1 MSTSFLGA
9 EEFDEQAHRL
19 YESGDYDD
27 ALEVLR
33 EGLRCHPD
41 SALLHVGLGYV
52 RIAREEYAWARI
64 SFETALDLDPEY
76 EDAWVGLG
84 ETLLKFGRVDEALK
98 CFSTVDAMGLHGDLE
113 LGLTMGRALYREGLF
128 ADARTRFTALAHG
141 HPDSA
146 EVAAARGYT
155 LHALGDD
162 VGARRELRR
171 ALRLDGSLHEARIYL
186 SHLLHDRGDLAGAL
200 RELEKVPPAEHW
212 DTLSLWRFVELKCAV
227 DQVHDDDPVLA
238 PWRDRIGELE
248 ADPDELDHLLAEVE
262 ASFEDGDEEPAQPIE
277 LTAQIDFIMR
287 MLGPPP
293 EASDTGDE
301 DGEGE
306 ELDVPSAE
314 AEVSPHRVR
323 TAEGTVFE
331 GSWDDIVAGMRDHT
345 DPTLQVSVFMR
356 RAARQIRE
364 RTGNSVPTDSAE
376 SFVRAGASLGLLH
389 IES

>member
-1 MSTSFLGA
+1 MGTSFLSA

-19 YESGDYDD
+19 YESGDYDE
-27 ALEVLR
+27 ALDILR
-33 EGLRCHPD
+33 EGLQHHPG

-52 RIAREEYAWARI
+52 RIAREEYAWARQ
-64 SFETALDLDPEY
+64 SFEEALDLDPEY

-98 CFSTVDAMGLHGDLE
+98 CFSTVDAMGLHDDLE

-128 ADARTRFTALAHG
+128 AEARTRFTALAHG

-171 ALRLDGSLHEARIYL
+171 SLRLDAQLHEARIYL
-186 SHLLHDRGDLAGAL
+186 SHLLHDRGDVAGAL

-212 DTLSLWRFVELKCAV
+212 DTLSLWRYVELKCAV
-227 DQVHDDDPVLA
+227 DGLRDDDALFA
-238 PWRDRIGELE
+238 AWKSRIAELE
-248 ADPDELDHLLAEVE
+248 ADPDDIDHLLAEVE
-262 ASFEDGDEEPAQPIE
+262 ASFEGAEEEPAKPLE
-277 LTAQIDFIMR
+277 LSAQIDFIMR
-287 MLGPPP
+287 MLTP
-293 EASDTGDE
+293 ASG
-301 DGEGE
+301 GEGG
-306 ELDVPSAE
+306 LRG
-314 AEVSPHRVR
+314 HRVR

-331 GSWDDIVAGMRDHT
+331 GTWDEIVGGMRDHA

-364 RTGNSVPTDSAE
+364 RTGRSVPTE
-376 SFVRAGASLGLLH
+376 STEAFLKAVARLGLLK
-389 IES
+389 IEA

>member
-1 MSTSFLGA
+1 MGTSFISA

-19 YESGDYDD
+19 YEAGEYDD
-27 ALEVLR
+27 ALDILR
-33 EGLRCHPD
+33 EGLRHHPD

-98 CFSTVDAMGLHGDLE
+98 CFSTVDAMGLREDLE

-128 ADARTRFTALAHG
+128 ADARTRFTALAHN
-141 HPDSA
+141 HPDNP

-171 ALRLDGSLHEARIYL
+171 ALRLDAELHEARIYL
-186 SHLLHDRGDLAGAL
+186 SHLLHDRGDLHGAL

-212 DTLSLWRFVELKCAV
+212 DTLSLWRYVELKCAV
-227 DQVHDDDPVLA
+227 DQVKDDAAVLV
-238 PWRDRIGELE
+238 PWRERIVELE
-248 ADPDELDHLLAEVE
+248 AEPDDVDHLLAEVE
-262 ASFEDGDEEPAQPIE
+262 AQFEGGDEAPEPLE

-287 MLGPPP
+287 MLTPPGD
-293 EASDTGDE
+293 ARDT
-301 DGEGE
+301 
-306 ELDVPSAE
+306 
-314 AEVSPHRVR
+314 EVQAHRVR

-331 GSWDDIVAGMRDHT
+331 GTWDDIVAGMRDHL
-345 DPTLQVSVFMR
+345 DPTLAVSVFMR

-364 RTGNSVPTDSAE
+364 RTGRSVPTDSAE
-376 SFVRAGASLGLLH
+376 AFVKAGAKLGLLQ

>member
-19 YESGDYDD
+19 YEAGDYDE

-76 EDAWVGLG
+76 EDGWVGLG
-84 ETLLKFGRVDEALK
+84 ETLLKFGRVPEALK
-98 CFSTVDAMGLHGDLE
+98 CFSTVDAMGLQTDLE

-128 ADARTRFTALAHG
+128 ADARTRFGRLAQG
-141 HPDSA
+141 HPESA
-146 EVAAARGYT
+146 ELAAARGYT

-171 ALRLDGSLHEARIYL
+171 SLKLDAELHEARIYL
-186 SHLLHDRGDLAGAL
+186 SHLLHDRGDLGGAL
-200 RELEKVPPAEHW
+200 RELERVPPAEHW

-227 DQVHDDDPVLA
+227 DQVKDDDPVLA
-238 PWRDRIGELE
+238 PWRERIGELE
-248 ADPDELDHLLAEVE
+248 ADPDQIDHLLAEVE
-262 ASFEDGDEEPAQPIE
+262 SSFEGAEDEPAQPIE

-287 MLGPPP
+287 MLGPGG
-293 EASDTGDE
+293 EAR
-301 DGEGE
+301 
-306 ELDVPSAE
+306 E
-314 AEVSPHRVR
+314 ARETEVRPHRVR

-331 GSWDDIVAGMRDHT
+331 GTWDDIVAAMRDHT

-364 RTGNSVPTDSAE
+364 RTGRSVPTDSAE
-376 SFVRAGASLGLLH
+376 AFVRAGARLGLLH
-389 IES
+389 IEA

>member
-1 MSTSFLGA
+1 MGTSFLSA

-19 YESGDYDD
+19 YEAGEYDE

-33 EGLRCHPD
+33 DGLGSHPD

-52 RIAREEYAWARI
+52 RIAREEFAWARV

-98 CFSTVDAMGLHGDLE
+98 CFSTVDAMGLQTDLE

-128 ADARTRFTALAHG
+128 ADAKLRFAALAAG

-171 ALRLDGSLHEARIYL
+171 SLRLDAALHEARIYL
-186 SHLLHDRGDLAGAL
+186 SHLLHDRGDLPGAL
-200 RELEKVPPAEHW
+200 RELEQVPPGEHW

-227 DQVHDDDPVLA
+227 EHVRDDDPVLA

-248 ADPDELDHLLAEVE
+248 ADPDQIDHLLAEVE
-262 ASFEDGDEEPAQPIE
+262 ASFEGGDDEPPAAGELSAQM
-277 LTAQIDFIMR
+277 DFIMR
-287 MLGPPP
+287 MLTP
-293 EASDTGDE
+293 A
-301 DGEGE
+301 GEGR
-306 ELDVPSAE
+306 DT
-314 AEVSPHRVR
+314 EVRPHRVR

-331 GSWDDIVAGMRDHT
+331 GTWDDIVAGMRDHT

-364 RTGNSVPTDSAE
+364 RTGRSVPTDSAE
-376 SFVRAGASLGLLH
+376 AFVKAGARLGLLQ
-389 IES
+389 IEV